1 MTSAQHRTRVATAD
15 GGSGSTEAAVDSE
28 LDPDESGA
36 ESDDEH
42 HSE

>member
-1 MTSAQHRTRVATAD
+1 MQPWCLNKAYPAD